1 LEERKM
7 KILGIN
13 AIQKG
18 SKSGILKLVKAVL
31 KGAKSKGAKVELVD
45 LCILHRKYCTACG
58 VCDTKGTCMKEDD
71 FQVLSGKILA
81 AHGEFRSHWRTIVEQ
96 I

>member
-1 LEERKM
+1 M

-45 LCILHRKYCTACG
+45 LCTLYREYCTACG
-58 VCDTKGTCMKEDD
+58 VCYKKGKCVKKDD

-81 AHGEFRSHWRTIVEQ
+81 AQVEFRSHWRTIVKQ

>member
-7 KILGIN
+7 KILCIN

-31 KGAKSKGAKVELVD
+31 KGAKSKGAKGELVD
-45 LCILHRKYCTACG
+45 LCILHRKYCTTCG
-58 VCDTKGTCMKEDD
+58 VCDTKGTYMKEDD

>member
-1 LEERKM
+1 M

-45 LCILHRKYCTACG
+45 LCILHREYCTACG

-81 AHGEFRSHWRTIVEQ
+81 AQVEFRSHWRTIVKQ